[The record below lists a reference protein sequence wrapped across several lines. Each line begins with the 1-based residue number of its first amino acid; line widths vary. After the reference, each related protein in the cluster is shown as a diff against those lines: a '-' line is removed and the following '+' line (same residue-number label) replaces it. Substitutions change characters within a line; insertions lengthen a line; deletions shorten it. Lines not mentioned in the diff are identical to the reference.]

1 MTTEEFHDAWYVSD
15 DGKIVAGPFVYNAE
29 AWRWIDRH
37 CGESE
42 SMPEKLDPSL
52 ACCGVKDRAAVDA
65 RQIELILKTAMW
77 KAIQTAMPEIEDVLR
92 ETYADP

>member
-1 MTTEEFHDAWYVSD
+1 
-15 DGKIVAGPFVYNAE
+15 
-29 AWRWIDRH
+29 
-37 CGESE
+37 
-42 SMPEKLDPSL
+42 MPEKLDPSL